1 MKNKKKKSDIT
12 LFNVSQNLSTLQDE
26 TRTFI
31 GHHFLLLCV
40 RQTRQT
46 LSKIYNIFR
55 GARFIKIKTVKS
67 VATGL
72 RLFTARKTF
81 FPLSFFFI
89 LSLSLFHPR
98 YKIRRVDKYA
108 GRTVFDIVVGVT
120 THYTT
125 APYSTTACFYSPSI
139 KINFNIAGEQRS
151 DIDSVS
157 LSLSL
162 SDYRPEI
169 IRHASRFLYRPSR
182 PL

>member
-1 MKNKKKKSDIT
+1 M
-12 LFNVSQNLSTLQDE
+12 LQDE

-31 GHHFLLLCV
+31 GHHFLLPYV
-40 RQTRQT
+40 QQT

-55 GARFIKIKTVKS
+55 GARFIKIKTAKS

-81 FPLSFFFI
+81 LPLSVFLFSLSI
-89 LSLSLFHPR
+89 SLSLFLFFSILDMHR
-98 YKIRRVDKYA
+98 YKICRVDKYA
-108 GRTVFDIVVGVT
+108 GRTFFDIVVGVA

-125 APYSTTACFYSPSI
+125 APYSTIARFYSPSI

-157 LSLSL
+157 LSN
-162 SDYRPEI
+162 YRLEI
-169 IRHASRFLYRPSR
+169 IRHASRFLYRP
-182 PL
+182 L